1 MKSSELKKL
10 IKEEIRSTLTEDK
23 GRDLAREIIDDAR
36 NKMAKRGIESFE
48 ELESFKESLIYAF
61 FDSDTYKKI
70 YG

>member
-1 MKSSELKKL
+1 MKHTELKKL
-10 IKEEIRSTLTEDK
+10 IKEEIRSTLTEDRGK
-23 GRDLAREIIDDAR
+23 DLADEIIKISR